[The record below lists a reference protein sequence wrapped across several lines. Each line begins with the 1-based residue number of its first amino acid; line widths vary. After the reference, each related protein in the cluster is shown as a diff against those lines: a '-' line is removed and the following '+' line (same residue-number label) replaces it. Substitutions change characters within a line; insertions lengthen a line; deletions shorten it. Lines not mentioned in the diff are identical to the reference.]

1 MLMLFANLF
10 AWYAMTNWLQ
20 NFAYRIEISW
30 PREIEII
37 EFLKMLV
44 QDPVYGF
51 YFFFSDIFISRGWW
65 MFALAGGLA
74 LTIALRTV
82 SWQAIWAATAN
93 PVESLRYE

>member
-51 YFFFSDIFISRGWW
+51 YFFFTDIFISRGWW

-74 LTIALRTV
+74 LTIAFADGKLAGD
-82 SWQAIWAATAN
+82 SGGDGKSGG
-93 PVESLRYE
+93 ESTI